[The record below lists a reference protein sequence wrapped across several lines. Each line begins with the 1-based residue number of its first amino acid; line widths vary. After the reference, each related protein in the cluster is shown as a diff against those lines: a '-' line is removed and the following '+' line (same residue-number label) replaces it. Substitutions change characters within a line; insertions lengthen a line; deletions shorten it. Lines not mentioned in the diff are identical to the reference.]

1 MKITIENID
10 FNIIKINVSKNIFS
24 PGISENIEI
33 KTTTDNKNYM
43 AIQKLIDNAL
53 DINYD
58 KKTYKLYLNYVKIYG
73 VFPIEFTFKQYNI
86 ETIFCANFIEG
97 NFKLFNKQLMRKEKL
112 NRINNKINEIY
123 CQIFINYNSMHK
135 KL

>member
-24 PGISENIEI
+24 PGISENIFSPGISENIEI
-33 KTTTDNKNYM
+33 KTTTDHKNYM

-58 KKTYKLYLNYVKIYG
+58 KKTYKLDLNYVKIYG
-73 VFPIEFTFKQYNI
+73 VFPIEFTFNQYNI
-86 ETIFCANFIEG
+86 ETIFCADFIEG

-112 NRINNKINEIY
+112 NRINNKINEIR
-123 CQIFINYNSMHK
+123 
-135 KL
+135 